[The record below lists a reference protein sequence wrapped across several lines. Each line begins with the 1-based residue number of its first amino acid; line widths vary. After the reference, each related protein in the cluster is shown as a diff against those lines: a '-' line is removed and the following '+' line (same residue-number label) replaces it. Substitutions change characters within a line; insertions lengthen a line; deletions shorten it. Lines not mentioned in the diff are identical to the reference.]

1 MMIFKKVSKYLQ
13 IGLLLTFFL
22 PFFPSGCKEGQTESV
37 SDSIQAIEVPAPEHV
52 DTSAQIDTLIKFDS
66 YADSL
71 NKGKI
76 DSIIPEKSDKEE
88 TVSDKIIRHV
98 PFLKI
103 LLKPNDKYSGIGYII
118 DVFWSLVTSFGIV
131 LSLALWIIGL
141 RLKIKGNKD
150 FQILNIIGLILLYT
164 TDPVMLSWLNDS
176 KLWGYWFCL
185 WWAVIMIVF
194 DFGLILRKKITS
206 V

>member
-22 PFFPSGCKEGQTESV
+22 PFFPSGCNEGQTESV
-37 SDSIQAIEVPAPEHV
+37 SDSMKALEVPAPEHV
-52 DTSAQIDTLIKFDS
+52 YTSAQIDTLIKFDS

-71 NKGKI
+71 NKGKT
-76 DSIIPEKSDKEE
+76 DSINPEKSDKEE

-98 PFLKI
+98 SFLKI

-176 KLWGYWFCL
+176 KLWGYWFCF